1 MTFLF
6 SSQVKKELREFFDII
21 FFLNLLGV
29 LLSLVSVYHW
39 FFNLFDQFLHVYL
52 YVSLFLMFIFLILKA
67 FPQIF
72 ASLCLSMFCALSFY
86 NTNVKV
92 VNSDLNSKFN
102 IYYQNINSSNV
113 KLEALPLAIQNTNSE
128 IVALVES
135 TVAAEERF
143 LNLNEYTKKLS
154 LPRDDNYGFLIL
166 GKINFQVNEIY
177 EKFGIPVYV
186 RIYIEK
192 YNLRMYLV
200 HLPPP
205 LWKDAW
211 KIQQDTL
218 KKIVNEINLDRPQA
232 FMIVGDLNMVATSNQ
247 FKNFYKEFSSP
258 PYSQELFNP
267 GTWPSFMPAYI
278 RLPIDH
284 VLSNKKFSLKLK
296 DSFGSDHKGF
306 VIQVAN

>member
-1 MTFLF
+1 MSFLF
-6 SSQVKKELREFFDII
+6 SSQLKKEIREFFDIVLVLN
-21 FFLNLLGV
+21 FLGI
-29 LLSLVSVYHW
+29 LLSLVSPYHW
-39 FFNLFDQFLHVYL
+39 FFNLFDQFLHIYL
-52 YVSLFLMFIFLILKA
+52 YVSLLLIFIFLVLKA
-67 FPQIF
+67 FSEVF
-72 ASLCLSMFCALSFY
+72 ASLCLSIFCALSFY

-92 VNSDLNSKFN
+92 VNNDLNSKFN
-102 IYYQNINSSNV
+102 IYYQNINSSNSE
-113 KLEALPLAIQNTNSE
+113 LHALPLAIQKTNSE
-128 IVALVES
+128 IIALVES
-135 TVAAEERF
+135 TFAAEERF
-143 LNLNEYTKKLS
+143 LNLNEYTKKFS

-166 GKINFQVNEIY
+166 GKINFQVNEVYEQFGVPIY
-177 EKFGIPVYV
+177 IK
-186 RIYIEK
+186 IYIEK
-192 YNLRMYLV
+192 YNLRMYLL

-218 KKIVNEINLDRPQA
+218 KKIVNEINHDRPHA

-247 FKNFYKEFSSP
+247 FKNFYKEFASP

-306 VIQVAN
+306 VIQVAK